1 MTEPI
6 PDVLLRLRDDAR
18 TQSAPDALE
27 ARLVSA
33 FREHHPAR
41 RTNRKWLWGSAAI
54 AASLLATLAWRFPS
68 IAPLQAPPGPR
79 PVAVAPQLVEP
90 SSGKLVAKKAT
101 KPNAQKQRRPSPAQI
116 ATAPPPQA
124 REFIQLPYAPD
135 FDPYEGG
142 QVVRVSVPGASVRG
156 LGLPISAD
164 RVQADVLLGDDGVA
178 RAIRLVSNSGLNSR
192 R

>member
-6 PDVLLRLRDDAR
+6 LDVLRRLRDDAR

-27 ARLVSA
+27 AKLVSA
-33 FREHHPAR
+33 FREHHPVR

-68 IAPLQAPPGPR
+68 ITPLQSPPGLR
-79 PVAVAPQLVEP
+79 PVATVPQLVTP
-90 SSGKLVAKKAT
+90 RVVTPVARKTT
-101 KPNAQKQRRPSPAQI
+101 KPKPRKQRPPSPAQV
-116 ATAPPPQA
+116 ATAPRPQA
-124 REFIQLPYAPD
+124 REFIQLPYAPA

-142 QVVRVSVPGASVRG
+142 QVVRVSMPGASVRG

-178 RAIRLVSNSGLNSR
+178 RAIRLISNSGLNSR